1 MQHNL
6 ALLLHKKKKMNI
18 ATLPTFGQEEP
29 VRLQAYI
36 CYHVVSAHCNVINDL
51 IPDN

>member
-1 MQHNL
+1 
-6 ALLLHKKKKMNI
+6 MNI
-18 ATLPTFGQEEP
+18 ATLATFGQEEP

-36 CYHVVSAHCNVINDL
+36 CYRVVSAHCNVINDL